1 MKPEHEVV
9 RGYIFRLEET
19 LQVSEHALHIAVSKA
34 RLTED
39 HPQSQNHSL
48 LSSASARAR
57 RIEYHVREIAAT
69 AFQILPI
76 SDILV

>member
-48 LSSASARAR
+48 LSSASAR
-57 RIEYHVREIAAT
+57 RIEYHVSEIAATAT